1 MTLSRT
7 EKEKTDVGH
16 LIKEI
21 GAIAKEKNCSIFFF
35 LEISPDGGLMIF
47 VEGDHRIINVDW
59 SEENILNIVRDVI
72 RTTKE

>member
-1 MTLSRT
+1 M
-7 EKEKTDVGH
+7 EH
-16 LIKEI
+16 LIAK
-21 GAIAKEKNCSIFFF
+21 IADISKRENCSIF

-72 RTTKE
+72 RTAKE